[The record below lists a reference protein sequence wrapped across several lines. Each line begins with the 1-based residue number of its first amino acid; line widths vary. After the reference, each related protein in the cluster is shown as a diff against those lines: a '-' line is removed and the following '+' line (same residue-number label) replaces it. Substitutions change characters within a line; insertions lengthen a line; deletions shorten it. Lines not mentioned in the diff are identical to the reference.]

1 MIEKKYEK
9 DVIEKAFKNF
19 DNIKEAIKGLYEIL
33 NINLD
38 EDDIYFEAAN
48 DNLTGLYRN
57 LLELLLND
65 DGLRYFVNKLKNSE
79 VDLNIVL
86 NEVLAEQ
93 F

>member
-1 MIEKKYEK
+1 MIEKTYTK
-9 DVIEKAFKNF
+9 DAIEKAFKNF
-19 DNIKEAIKGLYEIL
+19 DNIKESIKGLYEIL

-38 EDDIYFEAAN
+38 EDDIYSEAAN

-57 LLELLLND
+57 LLELLVND
-65 DGLRYFVNKLKNSE
+65 YGLRHFIKKLRNSE

-86 NEVLAEQ
+86 NEAVAEQ

>member
-9 DVIEKAFKNF
+9 DVIEKAIKNF
-19 DNIKEAIKGLYEIL
+19 DNIKQSIKGLYEIL

-38 EDDIYFEAAN
+38 EDDIYFEAAS

-65 DGLRYFVNKLKNSE
+65 EGLRHFVNKLKNSK

-86 NEVLAEQ
+86 NEAVAEQ

>member
-1 MIEKKYEK
+1 MIESNYTK
-9 DVIEKAFKNF
+9 DATKKAFKNF
-19 DNIKEAIKGLYEIL
+19 EKIKASLKGLYEII
-33 NINLD
+33 NINLN

-65 DGLRYFVNKLKNSE
+65 YGLRQFTKRLRNSE

-86 NEVLAEQ
+86 NEAIAEQ

>member
-9 DVIEKAFKNF
+9 DVIEKAIKNF
-19 DNIKEAIKGLYEIL
+19 DNIKESIKGLYEIL

-38 EDDIYFEAAN
+38 EDDIYFEAAS

-65 DGLRYFVNKLKNSE
+65 EGLRHFVNKLKNSE
-79 VDLNIVL
+79 VNLNIVL
-86 NEVLAEQ
+86 NEALAEQ
-93 F
+93 

>member
-1 MIEKKYEK
+1 MIETKYIKDAKK
-9 DVIEKAFKNF
+9 KALKNF
-19 DNIKEAIKGLYEIL
+19 DNIKESIKGLYEIL

-38 EDDIYFEAAN
+38 EDDIYSEAAS

-65 DGLRYFVNKLKNSE
+65 YGLRHFVEKLKNSE

-86 NEVLAEQ
+86 NEALAE
-93 F
+93 